1 MTEEET
7 PTEENPT
14 DSLAPPEIKP
24 VRPSPVHDLE
34 EFNRILTALRNKH
47 GYTYQASQRYFKR
60 VYGIEKDDF
69 ETKCQEVD
77 NANFDT

>member
-7 PTEENPT
+7 PTEDNTRDMAMSTAQP
-14 DSLAPPEIKP
+14 
-24 VRPSPVHDLE
+24 PSPVHDLE